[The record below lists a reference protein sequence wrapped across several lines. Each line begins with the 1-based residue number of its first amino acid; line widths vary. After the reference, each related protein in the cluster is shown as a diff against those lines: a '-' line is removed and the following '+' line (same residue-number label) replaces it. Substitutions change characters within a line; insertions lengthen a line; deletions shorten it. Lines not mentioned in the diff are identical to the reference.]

1 MSAFG
6 YPVLVDLH
14 DRRCV
19 VVGTLPVREGKVEG
33 LLAGG
38 ATDVLIV
45 ATEPAD
51 RLDGLEV
58 LDGVRVA
65 RREWYAADFTGAFLV
80 IAHDPDPAVRARIAI
95 AARSAG
101 ALVNVVD
108 DVAWCDWAAPAVVR
122 RGELL
127 FAIGTSGASPALSKK
142 LRERLQ
148 AEFGPE
154 WAEVLRVVREVR
166 EETLPLLP
174 DLRDRS
180 RRWQTALDPGEAAE
194 LVRAG
199 GADELRARLLARLL
213 DGVVAP

>member
-1 MSAFG
+1 MTAFG

-14 DRRCV
+14 GRRCV
-19 VVGTLPVREGKVEG
+19 VVGSLPVREGKVEG
-33 LLAGG
+33 LLGGG

-45 ATEPAD
+45 ALEPAD
-51 RLDGLEV
+51 RLEGLEV
-58 LDGVRVA
+58 LDGIRVA
-65 RREWYAADFTGAFLV
+65 RREWYASDFTGAFLV
-80 IAHDPDPAVRARIAI
+80 IAHDPDPTMRGRIAT
-95 AARSAG
+95 AARAAG

-127 FAIGTSGASPALSKK
+127 FAIGTGGTSPALSKK
-142 LRERLQ
+142 LRERLE

-154 WAEVLRVVREVR
+154 WAEILRVLREVR

-180 RRWQTALDPGEAAE
+180 RRWQAALDPDEAAE

-199 GADELRARLLARLL
+199 GADELHTRLLARLL
-213 DGVVAP
+213 EGVVAP